1 MQINLVQE
9 KTYLVAVSG
18 GVDSVA
24 LLDVLV
30 KGNPGSRLVVAHF
43 DHGIRPNSSK
53 DALFVKNLADRYGL
67 DFIGRRAELGEGTSE
82 ATAREA
88 RYGFLFQAK
97 EEIVAESLITAHHL
111 DDFLETVVLN
121 FHRGCKRRG
130 LVSLQSGEKILR
142 PLLRIS
148 KEKIMDY
155 AQENQL
161 GWVED
166 ATNRDFKHL
175 RNYIRHEIMPK
186 FTSEQRQKL
195 ISICDDLILA
205 NRNLEEFL
213 SDYLR
218 YKSYRRQGQVFGRD
232 WFNCLSHTE
241 ACEIVV
247 AWLTNNGIINY
258 TRNQI
263 DYIVVKLKTL
273 KPGKTVVVSSES
285 CIELTKRSLRLNL

>member
-1 MQINLVQE
+1 
-9 KTYLVAVSG
+9 
-18 GVDSVA
+18 
-24 LLDVLV
+24 
-30 KGNPGSRLVVAHF
+30 
-43 DHGIRPNSSK
+43 
-53 DALFVKNLADRYGL
+53 
-67 DFIGRRAELGEGTSE
+67 
-82 ATAREA
+82 
-88 RYGFLFQAK
+88 
-97 EEIVAESLITAHHL
+97 
-111 DDFLETVVLN
+111 
-121 FHRGCKRRG
+121 
-130 LVSLQSGEKILR
+130 
-142 PLLRIS
+142 
-148 KEKIMDY
+148 MDY

-273 KPGKTVVVSSES
+273 KTW
-285 CIELTKRSLRLNL
+285 